1 MRLMGEVRQAIASGR
16 LEDLRERMEGLF
28 GPVETEPGRG

>member
-1 MRLMGEVRQAIASGR
+1 MRLMGEVRQAIASGC
-16 LEDLRERMEGLF
+16 LEDLCERMEGLF